1 MIDLYNFYAELEKGS
16 AKKSAAAKNDEDV
29 EECLFFIGMKNAVP
43 DVVATLVGLD
53 AYSVEMR
60 ENAAA
65 TADPDAVGDVDDVV
79 VGCAAPTGF
88 VYIETLRIAS
98 TGVTLFFD
106 ATPESSS
113 GSGGGSGG
121 SDEDG
126 TISTSK
132 LLGPVLAGLVGT
144 VSHMEPKLNFTT
156 VERSNVYRPLSYI
169 MVNSVVMGHFVPQV
183 LRQLAACIFS
193 FQARRCAPSTHSAR
207 TQEAPL
213 STECRSFYSSL
224 YTNSNKRSFTK

>member
-1 MIDLYNFYAELEKGS
+1 MLGCSVDPSSRDLLDRLKLLDVALRELNVCIDLDFVIDLYNFYAELEKGS

-113 GSGGGSGG
+113 GSG
-121 SDEDG
+121 
-126 TISTSK
+126 
-132 LLGPVLAGLVGT
+132 P
-144 VSHMEPKLNFTT
+144 
-156 VERSNVYRPLSYI
+156 
-169 MVNSVVMGHFVPQV
+169 
-183 LRQLAACIFS
+183 
-193 FQARRCAPSTHSAR
+193 
-207 TQEAPL
+207 
-213 STECRSFYSSL
+213 
-224 YTNSNKRSFTK
+224 